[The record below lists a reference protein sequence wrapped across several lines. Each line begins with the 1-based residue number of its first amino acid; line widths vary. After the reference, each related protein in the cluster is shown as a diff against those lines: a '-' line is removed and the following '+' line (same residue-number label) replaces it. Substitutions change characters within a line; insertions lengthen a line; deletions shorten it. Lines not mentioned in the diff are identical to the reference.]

1 MIKAYPNSY
10 NIEEDECVESD
21 TNSIKSVLGKS
32 AENTLFLHEEICQ
45 LFDAYRKRF
54 KSNSKPATHLNA
66 LAQMDDKELLDN
78 LPKPLKRLVDV
89 VEDKLKVIPE

>member
-1 MIKAYPNSY
+1 MIKAYPDFY
-10 NIEEDECVESD
+10 NIEEDERVD
-21 TNSIKSVLGKS
+21 PDNNSIKSVLGKS
-32 AENTLFLHEEICQ
+32 VENTSFLTKDICQ

-66 LAQMDDKELLDN
+66 LAQMDDEKLLDN

-89 VEDKLKVIPE
+89 VENKLKVIPE